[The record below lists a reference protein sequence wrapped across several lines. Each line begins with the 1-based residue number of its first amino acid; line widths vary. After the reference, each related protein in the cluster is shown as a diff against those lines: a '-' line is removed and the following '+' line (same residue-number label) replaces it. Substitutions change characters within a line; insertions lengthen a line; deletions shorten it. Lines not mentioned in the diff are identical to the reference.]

1 MLMISRKAGERIRI
15 GEAVVLV
22 QRIGRNR
29 VSLRID
35 APEEMKIKR
44 MELETKG
51 AEFQPIRGA
60 KPAA

>member
-15 GEAVVLV
+15 GEVVVLV
-22 QRIGRNR
+22 QRVGRSR
-29 VSLRID
+29 VSLGID
-35 APEEMKIKR
+35 APKEMKINR

-51 AEFQPIRGA
+51 AAFQPIRGA